1 MNFEKTPPELRKRQ
15 VKALKHYHKTHNEQ
29 CDEWA
34 ARHYCYPLPNFI
46 PFPEICRGMKCEAT
60 TRKGTPCKNDGT
72 GYSSGRC
79 KYHGGAS
86 TGPLTQEGKKIASQN
101 GLKRRTLCTPNKT

>member
-1 MNFEKTPPELRKRQ
+1 MKKTPPELRKKQ
-15 VKALKHYHKTHNEQ
+15 VKALKHYYKAS
-29 CDEWA
+29 DEIFEAWA
-34 ARHYCYPLPNFI
+34 ALGYCYPPPESI

-72 GYSSGRC
+72 GYSNGRC

-86 TGPLTQEGKKIASQN
+86 TGPLTEEGKKIASQN
-101 GLKRRTLCTPNKT
+101 GLTRRTP